1 MLYCRAMNHIALLLV
16 PAVLLSACAVTDFG
30 RGAPPV
36 QGPPQYGYKP
46 GESAPTVISESEFDQ
61 ITQSLTDLYN
71 QRATLARL
79 VRTSPDAAARARYA
93 GDIERM
99 NASIAPMEYRMRAAG
114 RPLPPRPRN

>member
-1 MLYCRAMNHIALLLV
+1 MKHVALWLV
-16 PAVLLSACAVTDFG
+16 PVVLLSACAVTDFG
-30 RGAPPV
+30 RGGPPA

-46 GESAPTVISESEFDQ
+46 GESAPAVISETEFKQ
-61 ITQSLTDLYN
+61 LTESLTDLYN